1 MTPKEYLS
9 RIRLHEIK
17 VKNKLRQIEYLKDM
31 STSLRG
37 VEIKERVQTSQITGD
52 TIGIAIGNI
61 SELEKELGKDVQELI
76 RIKQQ
81 VMQTI
86 DKVTNADC
94 VYLLY
99 ARYLEFK
106 TWEEI
111 AVDMHYNIRNIY
123 RIHGRALEEISKIKD
138 VTKCHTEV
146 C

>member
-86 DKVTNADC
+86 DKVTNADY
-94 VYLLY
+94 VYILY